1 MCKCLARN
9 ELTSLELKANDRY
22 NLRQTWQKERIK
34 LCNITGTTLFIFY
47 AQANLSSYVLEN
59 QNIFSFSIAQF
70 VKRSKEQKNLSNLHK
85 LNVQSS
91 RKNIAQNRKYV
102 RNLLLISIFCHH
114 LTFNK
119 FIATLEFSQNE
130 NSFDIMRKTCKYIS
144 WIPCDDER
152 RRFVNKIKQNI

>member
-22 NLRQTWQKERIK
+22 NSRQTWQKERIK
-34 LCNITGTTLFIFY
+34 LCNITGTGYRVQGTTLFIFY
-47 AQANLSSYVLEN
+47 AQVWEANLSSYVLEN
-59 QNIFSFSIAQF
+59 QNIFSFSIVQF

-91 RKNIAQNRKYV
+91 RKNIAQNRKNV

-130 NSFDIMRKTCKYIS
+130 
-144 WIPCDDER
+144 IPL
-152 RRFVNKIKQNI
+152 I